1 MLKKNHNPNA
11 IKSTK
16 GDRILDIVIII
27 LLVLIT
33 IAVAYPLYLV
43 AIASISDP
51 QYISTGQVILLPKGL
66 NLEAY
71 RILFDTRD
79 IWIGY
84 RNSLFYTVVGT
95 FLQMLVTTAAAYG
108 LSKKGIPGRNFFSL
122 LFVFTMYFNGGMIP
136 TYLTL
141 KDYGM
146 INTVW
151 ALLIPTIF
159 GPYNYIICR
168 NYFESSIP
176 GEVYESASLDGSS
189 EFRTFAQIAVPL
201 AKPVL
206 AVMTLNFALG
216 HWNTYMESMLYISN
230 DEIQSLQV
238 FIKRI
243 TTAASASLDSGAG
256 VIKVEDI
263 IKQVRQTQLLK
274 YAVVMV
280 SSIPMIMLYPFISKH
295 FVKGIM
301 LGSVKG

>member
-1 MLKKNHNPNA
+1 MFKKKNPNA
-11 IKSTK
+11 IQPTK
-16 GDRILDIVIII
+16 GDRILDIVIIV

-43 AIASISDP
+43 AIASVSDP

-71 RILFDTRD
+71 KILFDTKD

-122 LFVFTMYFNGGMIP
+122 LFVFTMYFNAGMIP

-146 INTVW
+146 INTIW

-201 AKPVL
+201 R
-206 AVMTLNFALG
+206 
-216 HWNTYMESMLYISN
+216 YM
-230 DEIQSLQV
+230 
-238 FIKRI
+238 
-243 TTAASASLDSGAG
+243 
-256 VIKVEDI
+256 
-263 IKQVRQTQLLK
+263 
-274 YAVVMV
+274 
-280 SSIPMIMLYPFISKH
+280 H
-295 FVKGIM
+295 
-301 LGSVKG
+301 